1 MTEQQQIR
9 FDEQT
14 VRDGLANRIGRLN
27 LDNEILASAISVFQS
42 ENAALVAKVRDLE
55 SEIAMQS
62 AAELT
67 EIKPL
72 EMVHTD
78 GG

>member
-27 LDNEILASAISVFQS
+27 LDNEILTSAIFMLQS
-42 ENAALVAKVRDLE
+42 ENAALAAKVRDLE
-55 SEIAMQS
+55 SEITMR
-62 AAELT
+62 AAIVDMVE
-67 EIKPL
+67 PL
-72 EMVHTD
+72 DKVD
-78 GG
+78 ADAG